1 MKVSKKTGQVRLE
14 QNETR
19 IGNFFVKNEAE
30 AIKIQDLNTLFWLRV
45 SKRMPVGIWLD
56 NMLKL
61 GADGET
67 SVKTYI
73 ATLWSFFSVVPDMEF
88 VNTAIEQTHACLNR
102 HKDWYGIKE
111 STEEGDEKAVEAVKE
126 MKEFEGDLKK
136 AVENAKGE

>member
-19 IGNFFVKNEAE
+19 IGNFFVKNEAD

-73 ATLWSFFSVVPDMEF
+73 ATLWSFFSVVPDNEF
-88 VNTAIEQTHACLNR
+88 VNAAIEQTHACLNR

-111 STEEGDEKAVEAVKE
+111 STEEGDEKAVEVVKE
-126 MKEFEGDLKK
+126 MKDFEGDLKK